1 MGLVEEGS
9 ERASGVG
16 KCGIEWAGLGVV
28 WCVSCMIQI
37 AIPGRDLLCHGRL
50 LRSRLPPS
58 ISITGHGCKKPSG
71 SS

>member
-1 MGLVEEGS
+1 MGSVEEGS

-37 AIPGRDLLCHGRL
+37 AIPGRDLLFVTGGSCAHVFP
-50 LRSRLPPS
+50 LPFR
-58 ISITGHGCKKPSG
+58 
-71 SS
+71 